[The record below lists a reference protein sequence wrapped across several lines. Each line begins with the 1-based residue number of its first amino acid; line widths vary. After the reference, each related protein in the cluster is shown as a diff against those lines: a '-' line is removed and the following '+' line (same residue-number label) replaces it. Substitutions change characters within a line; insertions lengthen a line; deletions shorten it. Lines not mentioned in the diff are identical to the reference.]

1 MPDTEPQLTGFHAL
15 SESTLTFEQPLHER
29 VRLLLRLEALV
40 ERFRSTSLAARDFD
54 HHHAL
59 TVLVD
64 IYALAGRVDVKREL
78 MGEIERQIA
87 NLNRLASQPGV
98 DQERLTL
105 TMQGQRRLLA
115 RLEDQ
120 VGSVDHRVKG
130 NEFFTSVRQRT
141 ALPGGACDFDLP
153 IYHYW
158 LSQPAAVREE
168 LLLEWFQPLETVSEA
183 ITQVLTFMR
192 AAGHPRRLTAH
203 DGYYEQGLD
212 TNYAWQMLRVSIG
225 SDQQCY
231 PEISAGRQRFTVRFL
246 DPGDFHDRPRIVS
259 RDVPFQLSC
268 CAI

>member
-1 MPDTEPQLTGFHAL
+1 M
-15 SESTLTFEQPLHER
+15 LTFEQPLHER
-29 VRLLLRLEALV
+29 VRLLLRLETLI
-40 ERFRSTSLAARDFD
+40 ERFGQTRLAARDFD

-98 DQERLTL
+98 DPERLNL

-120 VGSVDHRVKG
+120 VGSLDHRVKG

-158 LSQPAAVREE
+158 LSQATSVREE
-168 LLLEWFQPLETVSEA
+168 LLLEWFQPLETVAEA
-183 ITQVLTFMR
+183 ITQVLSFMR
-192 AAGHPRRLTAH
+192 AAGHPRQVVAP
-203 DGYYEQGLD
+203 DGYHEQGLD
-212 TNYAWQMLRVSIG
+212 TNYAWQIIRVSVA
-225 SDQQCY
+225 SDEQCY

-246 DPGDFHDRPRIVS
+246 DPGNFHDRPRIVA
-259 RDVPFQLSC
+259 RDVPFELSC

>member
-1 MPDTEPQLTGFHAL
+1 MPDTEHQPAGLHAL
-15 SESTLTFEQPLHER
+15 TESTLTFEQPLQER

-40 ERFRSTSLAARDFD
+40 ERFRHSQAAARDFD

-78 MGEIERQIA
+78 MGEIERQVA

-105 TMQGQRRLLA
+105 TMQGQRRLLG

-120 VGSVDHRVKG
+120 VGGLDQRVRG
-130 NEFFTSVRQRT
+130 DEFFTSVRQRT
-141 ALPGGACDFDLP
+141 TLPGGACDFDLP

-158 LSQPAAVREE
+158 LSQPASVREE
-168 LLLEWFQPLETVSEA
+168 LLLEWFEPLATMAEA
-183 ITQVLTFMR
+183 ISQVLTFIR
-192 AAGHPRRLTAH
+192 AAGAPRSTVAP

-212 TNYAWQMLRVSIG
+212 TNHTWQMLRITIG
-225 SDQQCY
+225 SEQQCY
-231 PEISAGRQRFTVRFL
+231 PEVSAGRQRFTIRFL
-246 DPGDFHDRPRIVS
+246 DPADFHNRPRIVP

>member
-1 MPDTEPQLTGFHAL
+1 MT
-15 SESTLTFEQPLHER
+15 ESTLTFEQPLQER

-40 ERFRSTSLAARDFD
+40 ERFRNTRVAARDFD

-78 MGEIERQIA
+78 MGEIERQVA

-105 TMQGQRRLLA
+105 TMQGQRRLLG

-120 VGSVDHRVKG
+120 VGGLDQRVKSD
-130 NEFFTSVRQRT
+130 EFFTSVRQRT

-158 LSQPAAVREE
+158 LSQPTAVREE
-168 LLLEWFQPLETVSEA
+168 LLLEWFEPLATVAEA
-183 ITQVLTFMR
+183 ITQVLTFIR
-192 AAGHPRRLTAH
+192 AAGAPRDAMAH

-212 TNYAWQMLRVSIG
+212 TNYAWQMLRISID
-225 SDQQCY
+225 SEEQCY

-246 DPGDFHDRPRIVS
+246 DPGDFHNRPRIVS

>member
-1 MPDTEPQLTGFHAL
+1 MPDTEPHNAGLHAL
-15 SESTLTFEQPLHER
+15 TQSTLTFEQPLHER

-87 NLNRLASQPGV
+87 NLNRLAVQPGV
-98 DQERLTL
+98 DQDRLAL

-120 VGSVDHRVKG
+120 VGSLDHAVKG
-130 NEFFTSVRQRT
+130 NEFYTSVRQRT

-168 LLLEWFQPLETVSEA
+168 LLVEWFRPLGTVAEA
-183 ITQVLTFMR
+183 ITQVLTFIR
-192 AAGHPRRLTAH
+192 AAGQPRRVIAH
-203 DGYYEQGLD
+203 EGYYEQGLD
-212 TNYAWQMLRVSIG
+212 TNYAWQMLRVSLG
-225 SDQQCY
+225 HEQQCY
-231 PEISAGRQRFTVRFL
+231 PEISAGRQRFTIRFL
-246 DPGDFHDRPRIVS
+246 DPGKFHDRPRIVS
-259 RDVPFQLSC
+259 HDVPFQLSC

>member
-1 MPDTEPQLTGFHAL
+1 MSQ
-15 SESTLTFEQPLHER
+15 STLTFEQPLHER

-40 ERFRSTSLAARDFD
+40 ERFRSTSLSARDFD

-64 IYALAGRVDVKREL
+64 IYALSGRVDVKREL

-87 NLNRLASQPGV
+87 NLNRLASQPDV
-98 DQERLTL
+98 DQERLTM
-105 TMQGQRRLLA
+105 TMQGQRRLLE
-115 RLEDQ
+115 RLENQ
-120 VGSVDHRVKG
+120 IGSLDHRVKG

-158 LSQPAAVREE
+158 LSQPVGTREE
-168 LLLEWFQPLETVSEA
+168 LLLEWFQPLETVAEA

-192 AAGHPRRLTAH
+192 AAGSPRKVLAH
-203 DGYYEQGLD
+203 DGYYEQALD
-212 TNYAWQMLRVSIG
+212 TNYAWQMLRVSI
-225 SDQQCY
+225 SSEQQCY
-231 PEISAGRQRFTVRFL
+231 PEISAGRQRFTIRFL
-246 DPGDFHDRPRIVS
+246 DPGEFHERPRIVS

>member
-1 MPDTEPQLTGFHAL
+1 MFDTGPPFAGLDALT
-15 SESTLTFEQPLHER
+15 ESTLTFEQPLHER
-29 VRLLLRLEALV
+29 VRLLLRMETLI
-40 ERFRSTSLAARDFD
+40 ERFRQASLDGRDFD

-59 TVLVD
+59 MVLVD
-64 IYALAGRVDVKREL
+64 IYSLAGRVDVKREL

-87 NLNRLASQPGV
+87 NLNRLATQPGV

-105 TMQGQRRLLA
+105 TMQGQRRLLG

-120 VGSVDHRVKG
+120 VGALDQRIKG
-130 NEFFTSVRQRT
+130 NEFFTSIRQRT

-158 LSQPAAVREE
+158 LSQPAAAREA
-168 LLLEWFQPLETVSEA
+168 LLLEWFQPLDTVAEA

-192 AAGHPRRLTAH
+192 AAGAPRHVTGH
-203 DGYYEQGLD
+203 DGYYEQSLD
-212 TNYAWQMLRVSIG
+212 TNYAWQLIRVSVAA
-225 SDQQCY
+225 DLQCY

-246 DPGDFHDRPRIVS
+246 DPGDFHERPRIVA
-259 RDVPFQLSC
+259 RDIPFQLTC

>member
-1 MPDTEPQLTGFHAL
+1 MPDTGRQFAGWYPLTQ
-15 SESTLTFEQPLHER
+15 STLTFEQPLHER
-29 VRLLLRLEALV
+29 VRLLLRLEALL
-40 ERFRSTSLAARDFD
+40 ERFRSSSLAARDFD

-87 NLNRLASQPGV
+87 NLNRFASQPGV
-98 DQERLTL
+98 DQERLAL
-105 TMQGQRRLLA
+105 TMEGQRRLLA

-120 VGSVDHRVKG
+120 VGSLDHAVKG
-130 NEFFTSVRQRT
+130 NEFYTSVRQRT
-141 ALPGGACDFDLP
+141 ALPGGASDFDLP

-158 LSQPAAVREE
+158 LSQPAAAREE
-168 LLLEWFQPLETVSEA
+168 LLLEWFRPLESVAEA
-183 ITQVLTFMR
+183 ITQVLTFIR
-192 AAGHPRRLTAH
+192 AAGQPRNVVAH
-203 DGYYEQGLD
+203 EGYHEQGLD
-212 TNYAWQMLRVSIG
+212 TSYAWQMLRVSIS

-231 PEISAGRQRFTVRFL
+231 PEISAGRQRFTVRFM